1 MLNTFSCACLTLV
14 HSFIEISIHV
24 FCPFSKG
31 LFLFKKLLNSETLKI
46 FLGTSL
52 LLGVSF
58 ANISLPLHLAVHPC
72 HIVFCFLFF
81 FAKLLSI

>member
-31 LFLFKKLLNSETLKI
+31 LFLFLKTVEFRDFKNI
-46 FLGTSL
+46 FGY
-52 LLGVSF
+52 
-58 ANISLPLHLAVHPC
+58 
-72 HIVFCFLFF
+72 
-81 FAKLLSI
+81 